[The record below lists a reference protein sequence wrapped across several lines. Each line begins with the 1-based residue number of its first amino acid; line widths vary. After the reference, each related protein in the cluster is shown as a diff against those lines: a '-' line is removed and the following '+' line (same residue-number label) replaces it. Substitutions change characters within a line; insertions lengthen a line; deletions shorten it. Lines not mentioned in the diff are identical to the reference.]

1 MPGPAPDPNA
11 LRRDRPSDTAGWTM
25 LPASDYS
32 GPVPE
37 WPLPTQSDREV
48 ELWAYFWKKPQ
59 GLLWA
64 QTGQAYE
71 VAVFVR
77 RFAEAE
83 EPNSSVTLNIL
94 VQRLG
99 DSLLLTI
106 PAMAR
111 ARVKIASDEVTKR
124 RSKPRADAPKLSA
137 SERWKARNADARDA
151 EAPGF

>member
-1 MPGPAPDPNA
+1 M
-11 LRRDRPSDTAGWTM
+11 
-25 LPASDYS
+25 
-32 GPVPE
+32 PE
-37 WPLPTQSDREV
+37 WPLPSQSDRERD
-48 ELWAYFWKKPQ
+48 LWAYFWKKPQ
-59 GLLWA
+59 ASLWS
-64 QTGQAYE
+64 QNGQAYE

-83 EPNSSVTLNIL
+83 APNSSVTLNIL

-111 ARVKIASDEVTKR
+111 ARVKIATDEVTRR
-124 RSKPRADAPKLSA
+124 RSKPRDGAPKLSA
-137 SERWKARNADARDA
+137 SERWKARSAAARNA